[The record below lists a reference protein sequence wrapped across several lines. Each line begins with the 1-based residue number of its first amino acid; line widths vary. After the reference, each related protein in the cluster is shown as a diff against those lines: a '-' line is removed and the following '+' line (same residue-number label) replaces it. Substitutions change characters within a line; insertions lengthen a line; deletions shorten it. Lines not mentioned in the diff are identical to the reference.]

1 MPSAKARPTTIDEYL
16 ATVRDDQRV
25 ALEKLRKAIKV
36 AAPKA
41 VECIGYGLPSFR
53 LHGKLLMCFRAAAN
67 HCALH
72 PMSGTTVAAHQS
84 ELKGFATTKGTIR
97 FQPDK
102 PIPNVLVRKLVKTR
116 VSEIRD

>member
-1 MPSAKARPTTIDEYL
+1 MKSRPATIDEYL

-25 ALEKLRKAIKV
+25 ALEKLRKAIKL

-41 VECIGYGLPSFR
+41 VECIAYGLPSFR
-53 LHGKLLMCFRAAAN
+53 LHGKPLVCFRAAAN

-84 ELKGFATTKGTIR
+84 ELNGFTTSRGTIR
-97 FQPDK
+97 FQPDQL
-102 PIPNVLVRKLVKTR
+102 IPTALVRKLVRTR
-116 VSEIRD
+116 IAELRD